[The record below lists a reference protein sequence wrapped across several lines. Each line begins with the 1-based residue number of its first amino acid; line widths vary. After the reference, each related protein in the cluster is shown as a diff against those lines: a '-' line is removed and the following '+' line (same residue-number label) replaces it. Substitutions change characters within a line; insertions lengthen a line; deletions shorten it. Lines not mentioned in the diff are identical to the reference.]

1 MQVQALAPDGTPDG
15 EPVAVD
21 AGRAPAWVGPSRL
34 VFAADNRILER
45 SGNGPSRQ
53 IYVSSDR
60 LVGLAAVPRQDP
72 TAPALVVAQRN
83 PGGPRL
89 WKLALERP
97 GHAAGRP
104 ELQTRFGSGVTNPD
118 FSPDGRHVVFA
129 SARSGTPEIWMAD
142 PDGGGLAQLTML
154 GLQRTGIPRWAP
166 DSRRIAFFARMSD
179 EPQIY
184 VIDWTRAEDR
194 PQQVTDDLPGCNV
207 PTWSRDGGWIYCSRR
222 IAGDMRLYRVKPNNN
237 GASPQLE
244 RLFEGKDAR
253 ETADGRILYIKDDR
267 PGLFSRSLTGN
278 PLENP
283 EERLVDDIIGPI
295 AYYAPTREGVYYTG
309 QNGFGRYVSLRFFD
323 YARRAAIDVAP
334 RSATGAMAALTVS
347 PDGKELLYAQQA
359 EPGIDLALLEFR

>member
-154 GLQRTGIPRWAP
+154 C
-166 DSRRIAFFARMSD
+166 
-179 EPQIY
+179 
-184 VIDWTRAEDR
+184 
-194 PQQVTDDLPGCNV
+194 VT
-207 PTWSRDGGWIYCSRR
+207 
-222 IAGDMRLYRVKPNNN
+222 
-237 GASPQLE
+237 
-244 RLFEGKDAR
+244 
-253 ETADGRILYIKDDR
+253 
-267 PGLFSRSLTGN
+267 
-278 PLENP
+278 
-283 EERLVDDIIGPI
+283 
-295 AYYAPTREGVYYTG
+295 
-309 QNGFGRYVSLRFFD
+309 
-323 YARRAAIDVAP
+323 
-334 RSATGAMAALTVS
+334 
-347 PDGKELLYAQQA
+347 
-359 EPGIDLALLEFR
+359 